1 MENQYEI
8 NRIAKKRVE
17 DNERLNK
24 YSNIREKINKIKDFK
39 TITNDESTQNQT
51 NKPDES
57 FDIEQ
62 ELKELQN
69 LYDIQTK
76 QTIETSKR
84 GPARLFALKFRN
96 IIQNE
101 IRFTLDPIIEKQVL
115 FNKKLVYL
123 LSENKEQIDKLTST
137 SSEHK
142 EIIDKLNTTSAK
154 HQELMDQ
161 LSNTNSKHKEQI
173 DKLTS
178 TSSEHKEI
186 IDKLNTASAKHQEL
200 MDQLSN
206 TISDQQEFMDKLN
219 TTTTKHQ
226 ELMDQLSNTISD
238 QQEFMDILNQKLDD
252 IAQKS
257 VVNRKIVSELNLL
270 FKQNQE
276 LFTTLFH
283 KKSITKP
290 KAVKL
295 KRSKKP
301 KRTKRKRVKK
311 VRMIRR
317 KTRLR
322 T

>member
-142 EIIDKLNTTSAK
+142 EIIDKLTSTSSEHKEIIDELNTTSAK

-161 LSNTNSKHKEQI
+161 LSNTSI
-173 DKLTS
+173 
-178 TSSEHKEI
+178 
-186 IDKLNTASAKHQEL
+186 
-200 MDQLSN
+200 
-206 TISDQQEFMDKLN
+206 
-219 TTTTKHQ
+219 
-226 ELMDQLSNTISD
+226 D